1 MVYCLGNQAASP
13 PVAISRVGGRAGI
26 GGEGAESGPM
36 DRGSTRNVGTAWG
49 SRDGGTQERRSPCWS
64 GLKARLYRVAS
75 VLLPPTP
82 TSHTSE
88 PSTPIKHLLWQG
100 TRGQT
105 WSSQPSPVRLLRRRY
120 AASKALWGHG
130 SWDSSGHSVWQ
141 QRWHLGEGVLVC
153 GVSGSRWEE
162 ACPWALS
169 VICDGYIPV
178 YLHTI

>member
-1 MVYCLGNQAASP
+1 M
-13 PVAISRVGGRAGI
+13 GGRVQSQGPWTEAPPGTWEQHGAAEMEARRKAG
-26 GGEGAESGPM
+26 
-36 DRGSTRNVGTAWG
+36 
-49 SRDGGTQERRSPCWS
+49 SPCWS

-120 AASKALWGHG
+120 ASSKALWGPG
-130 SWDSSGHSVWQ
+130 SWDSSGHSVWR

-169 VICDGYIPV
+169 VICDGYVPV